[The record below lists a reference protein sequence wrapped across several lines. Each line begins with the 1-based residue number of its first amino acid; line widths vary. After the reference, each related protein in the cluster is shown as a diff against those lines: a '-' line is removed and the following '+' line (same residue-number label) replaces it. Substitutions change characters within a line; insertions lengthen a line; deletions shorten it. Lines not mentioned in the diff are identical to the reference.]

1 MLDLPVKQL
10 DSPKHGV
17 LKDPRFPEDFLLRCV
32 LDKAE

>member
-32 LDKAE
+32 LDKA